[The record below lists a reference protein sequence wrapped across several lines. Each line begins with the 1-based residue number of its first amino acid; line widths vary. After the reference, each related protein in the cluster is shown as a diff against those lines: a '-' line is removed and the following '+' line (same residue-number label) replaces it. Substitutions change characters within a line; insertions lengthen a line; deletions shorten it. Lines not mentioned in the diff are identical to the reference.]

1 MGLMYTAQ
9 FTNVAVTAAQDFF
22 GMKSP
27 TRGLARLHAVY
38 IAQTSDVGDAA
49 EEMLHWYIKSNAT
62 TIGSGGSDPAAV
74 ALGHGGTA
82 TVVPAANDT
91 TEASAG
97 TILTH
102 HSDVFNI
109 RVGLIYVPTPEM
121 RVTFQ
126 ELVAG
131 TATYFEIGLTTVP
144 ADSLTMSGTIYWEE
158 EG

>member
-1 MGLMYTAQ
+1 MGQVYTAQ
-9 FTNVAVTAAQDFF
+9 FTEVAVTVAQDFF

-27 TRGLARLHAVY
+27 TRGLARLLAVF
-38 IAQTSDVGDAA
+38 IGQTSDTGDSA
-49 EEMLHWYIKSNAT
+49 EEILHWYIKSGAT

-102 HSDVFNI
+102 HSGVFNT
-109 RVGLIYVPTPEM
+109 RVGLEYIPPPEWQ
-121 RVTFQ
+121 VTWQ

-131 TATYFEIGLTTVP
+131 TATYFEIGLTGNP